1 MEKTKR
7 SSFFALALAVVMVF
21 MLAACSAS
29 SSSTTTTTFSTSK
42 TDENGNTTT
51 NTTTTEVG
59 VSVGTD
65 GVHTTNQTT
74 TQTTTDAEEEEADPE
89 AEAAELTDLMY
100 ALYNGGAIGSNAD
113 GDVFYYAWNDEND
126 NLMLAIMTADHENFT
141 KWHGYMDELDDGQP
155 ILTGY
160 SEENY
165 IPYEILQNEGEDVF
179 KIGFPM
185 NGDEAEMEIVDY
197 DEFVQTFVNDWVYF
211 E

>member
-21 MLAACSAS
+21 LLAACSAS

-74 TQTTTDAEEEEADPE
+74 TQTTTDAEDEEADPE

-100 ALYNGGAIGSNAD
+100 ALYNGGAIGANAD

-126 NLMLAIMTADHENFT
+126 NLMIAVMTADHSNFT
-141 KWHGYMDELDDGQP
+141 KWHGWADVVDNQTF
-155 ILTGY
+155 LTGY
-160 SEENY
+160 E
-165 IPYEILQNEGEDVF
+165 EGECMPFDLLQTEDDVF
-179 KIGFPM
+179 TLRFLEG
-185 NGDEAEMEIVDY
+185 GDEAEMEIVDY
-197 DEFVQTFVNDWVYF
+197 DEFVETFVNDWVYF